1 MHDTLDVPESAAA
14 PELDAQLAAAVEL
27 ARAALIDDVSAD
39 SVGEHVGVVAEPTG
53 FGYAATHRFTA
64 KVAGYVGWFWAVSVS
79 RAPDGSAVTVDE
91 TVLLPGDGALEVPE
105 WVPWAQRLQPG
116 DLHPGDLVPSDP
128 DDERLVPGYVESD
141 DPAVEEVAWELGL
154 GRERVLSRYG
164 RLDAAARWRGGTHG
178 GASAMAKHAPAAC
191 GTCGFYLPLAGS
203 MRAMFGACANEIS
216 PADGAVVAA
225 DFGCG
230 AHSQATA
237 TEEFAPEPD
246 RSLIYDTAEF
256 ERGAPLRPLTAPE
269 VLVAVRALFA
279 LRTPPKK
286 SKLSRTKRH

>member
-79 RAPDGSAVTVDE
+79 RAPDGSAGTVDE

-116 DLHPGDLVPSDP
+116 DLHPG
-128 DDERLVPGYVESD
+128 ET
-141 DPAVEEVAWELGL
+141 VEE
-154 GRERVLSRYG
+154 
-164 RLDAAARWRGGTHG
+164 
-178 GASAMAKHAPAAC
+178 K
-191 GTCGFYLPLAGS
+191 
-203 MRAMFGACANEIS
+203 I
-216 PADGAVVAA
+216 
-225 DFGCG
+225 
-230 AHSQATA
+230 
-237 TEEFAPEPD
+237 
-246 RSLIYDTAEF
+246 
-256 ERGAPLRPLTAPE
+256 
-269 VLVAVRALFA
+269 
-279 LRTPPKK
+279 
-286 SKLSRTKRH
+286 